1 MIMLMIMGK
10 NKVVMIVNDDFIE
23 MINFGLL
30 HT

>member
-1 MIMLMIMGK
+1 MIMLMIMSK
-10 NKVVMIVNDDFIE
+10 NKKVMIVNNDFIE